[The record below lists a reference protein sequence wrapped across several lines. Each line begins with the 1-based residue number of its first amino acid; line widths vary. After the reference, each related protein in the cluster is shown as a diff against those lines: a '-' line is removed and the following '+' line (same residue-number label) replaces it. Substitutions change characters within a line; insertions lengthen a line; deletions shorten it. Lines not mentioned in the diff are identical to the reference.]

1 MTVSSQ
7 HRAARRSKYYA
18 QKVRIDGHCFDSKR
32 EAAHYAELKLL
43 EKAGHVNAIEVHP
56 RFDLHATGTD
66 GVKRKIGQYEADF
79 RYWCCR
85 QKRRIFVDVK
95 GVDLPLSK
103 WKRNHL
109 KAEYNIDVE
118 IVK

>member
-1 MTVSSQ
+1 VN
-7 HRAARRSKYYA
+7 KYRA
-18 QKVRIDGHCFDSKR
+18 QKTRLDGFTFDSKR

-56 RFDLHATGTD
+56 RFNLHATGSD
-66 GVKRKIGQYEADF
+66 GIKRKIGQYEADF

-85 QKRRIFVDVK
+85 RKERVIADVK
-95 GVDLPLSK
+95 GYFTDLSR
-103 WKRNHL
+103 WKIRHFE
-109 KAEYNIDVE
+109 AEYQTSVE

>member
-1 MTVSSQ
+1 VN
-7 HRAARRSKYYA
+7 KYRA
-18 QKVRIDGHCFDSKR
+18 QKTRLDGFTFDSKR

-56 RFDLHATGTD
+56 RFNLHATGSD
-66 GVKRKIGQYEADF
+66 GIKRKIGQYEADF

-85 QKRRIFVDVK
+85 RKERVVCDVK
-95 GVDLPLSK
+95 GYFTDLSR
-103 WKRNHL
+103 WKIRHFE
-109 KAEYNIDVE
+109 AEYQTSVE

>member
-1 MTVSSQ
+1 MN
-7 HRAARRSKYYA
+7 KYRA
-18 QKVRIDGHCFDSKR
+18 QKTRLDGFTFDSKR
-32 EAAHYAELKLL
+32 EAAHYMELKLL
-43 EKAGHVNAIEVHP
+43 QRSGHINALDVHP
-56 RFDLHATGTD
+56 RFDLHATGAD
-66 GVKRKIGQYEADF
+66 GIKRKIGQAVLDF

-85 QKRRIFVDVK
+85 EKRRRYVDVK